1 MDMAYTAQIEEPG
14 FKARLEEALEAA
26 EAQDVDGIR
35 AATLRLVQCAVRD
48 RDVSARSRGD
58 CEGCPDE
65 AVRQVLATMAA
76 QREVSAREYDEAGRI
91 EDAEREREELA
102 VIEEFLPQP
111 LTGDALETAVNAVV
125 EDLEASKLKDIGR
138 CMSALKTRYPGQIE
152 TGSAGKAV
160 RRALG

>member
-1 MDMAYTAQIEEPG
+1 MDMAYTAQVKEPG

-58 CEGCPDE
+58 CEGCPEE
-65 AVRQVLATMAA
+65 AVRQVLETMAA

-91 EDAEREREELA
+91 EDAEREREELS

-111 LTGDALETAVNAVV
+111 LTGEALEKAVSAVV

-138 CMSALKTRYPGQIE
+138 CMSALKTRYPGRIE